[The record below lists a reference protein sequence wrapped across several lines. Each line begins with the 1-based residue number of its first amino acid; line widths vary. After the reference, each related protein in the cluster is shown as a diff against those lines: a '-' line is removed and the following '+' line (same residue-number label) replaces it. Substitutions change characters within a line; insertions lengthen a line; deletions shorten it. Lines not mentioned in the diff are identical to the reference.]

1 MAIKN
6 IVFDIGNVLADYRW
20 YDFLK
25 DKGFSHDMIDRIA
38 GNSTLSPLWNE
49 YDRGVLTAEQ
59 VVDSF
64 IRRDPEIADAFH
76 IAFDNL
82 KDLVTP
88 FDYAVELVR
97 SLGRA
102 GYRVYYLS
110 NYSQKALEDCPDAM
124 GFLPYTDG
132 GIFSFREKLIK
143 PDPAIYRLLLERY
156 DLAPEETVF
165 LDDRQENV
173 DGAEKVGMCGI
184 VFRSLKQAVQSL
196 KEMGVEFEL
205 KL

>member
-59 VVDSF
+59 VVNSF

-97 SLGRA
+97 SLGGA

-132 GIFSFREKLIK
+132 GIFSFRESSSNPTRLSTGSCWNDTILRRRK
-143 PDPAIYRLLLERY
+143 PS
-156 DLAPEETVF
+156 F
-165 LDDRQENV
+165 LTTDRKMLMEP
-173 DGAEKVGMCGI
+173 K
-184 VFRSLKQAVQSL
+184 RSACAASCS
-196 KEMGVEFEL
+196 GH
-205 KL
+205 